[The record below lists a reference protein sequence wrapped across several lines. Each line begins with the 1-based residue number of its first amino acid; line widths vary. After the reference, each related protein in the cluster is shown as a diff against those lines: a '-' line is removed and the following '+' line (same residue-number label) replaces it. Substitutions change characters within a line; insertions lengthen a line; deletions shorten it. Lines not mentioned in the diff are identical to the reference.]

1 MFINRIVMDVAVLP
15 MVLFNPITIA
25 FLLIAVAALILSV
38 DFSAR
43 RRKKEETKLQ
53 EKILD
58 EMKQDSGQ

>member
-25 FLLIAVAALILSV
+25 FLLIAVTALILSV
-38 DFSAR
+38 VFSAR

-58 EMKQDSGQ
+58 DMKHDSGQ